1 MWSMLEERL
10 LTRLR
15 TEPAVRQRLPV
26 LERAVA
32 DGALAPTLA
41 VDEIAALLGM

>member
-1 MWSMLEERL
+1 MDDDERERL
-10 LTRLR
+10 LSRLR
-15 TEPAVRQRLPV
+15 TDSKVKSRLPA

-41 VDEIAALLGM
+41 VDEIAALLGV